1 MPPGVA
7 RTTVIVSDPAANP
20 VVSHVSVSTFVD
32 PGPIV
37 SLIGVVTLVEPQF
50 IQTEKF
56 PSSVPV
62 LFSLTVNVTVC
73 PATGGVEEGVTET
86 ITILA
91 LPELMVTWTV

>member
-37 SLIGVVTLVEPQF
+37 PLIGVVTLVEPQF

-62 LFSLTVNVTVC
+62 LFSLTVNDTVC
-73 PATGGVEEGVTET
+73 PETGDVGGVTET
-86 ITILA
+86 ITMLA